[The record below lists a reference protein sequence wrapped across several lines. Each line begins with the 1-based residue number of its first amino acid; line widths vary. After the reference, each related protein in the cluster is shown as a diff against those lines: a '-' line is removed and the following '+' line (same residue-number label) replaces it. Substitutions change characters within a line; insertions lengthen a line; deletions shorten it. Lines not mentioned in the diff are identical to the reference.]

1 VAVTLPRDA
10 APSAA
15 FAEVDAIAGGA
26 LARAVANAGFLGD
39 RGTLLNLHGVG
50 PYTQVIV
57 IGTGTDAPSPR
68 LLEDIGGLVG
78 QAGVLS
84 AAPRIDVLV
93 NNAGIQTRAT
103 PIWEYSVETWRSII
117 DINLTG
123 VFLCTRAVAG
133 HMKDRA
139 SGRIINIA
147 SVSSKHGGPN
157 ICAYAAAKAGV
168 VSLTKSVG
176 KELAPFGVLVN
187 AITPTMIETDL
198 MRSTGAEFVEQ
209 GKARIP
215 MGRFGKIEEV
225 AAMVSWLAGREC
237 SFSTAAV
244 FDLSGGTANY

>member
-1 VAVTLPRDA
+1 MSRLNAVVTGGARGIGLGIAKRLHADGFGVVIWDRDIGAFSEAEAGFVPALLCDVDVAVEG
-10 APSAA
+10 S
-15 FAEVDAIAGGA
+15 V
-26 LARAVANAGFLGD
+26 AVAFE
-39 RGTLLNLHGVG
+39 RT
-50 PYTQVIV
+50 I
-57 IGTGTDAPSPR
+57 
-68 LLEDIGGLVG
+68 
-78 QAGVLS
+78 S
-84 AAPRIDVLV
+84 ACGAIDVLV